1 MTRLKQNYDNY
12 SAEDF
17 LVWKTLF
24 ERQQKNLQDK
34 AHPEYLKCLDQLKDS
49 LNPNRIP
56 KFEELNEQLS
66 SFNGWTIEVVPGLI
80 PVDQFFQFLS
90 QKKFCS
96 STWLRKM
103 SQLDYL
109 EEPDMF
115 HDIFGHIPLLANEE
129 YANFVQNFGELRVSY
144 GHNKVVKKQLQRLYW
159 FTIEFGLMKQKDK
172 TGIYGAGII
181 SSSGETNQIFED
193 AIEVVNYDVEKI
205 LNNDFITSEIQTRY
219 YLIDSFEQLYNSV
232 GELDRNLREEVVA

>member
-1 MTRLKQNYDNY
+1 MTKLKQYYDNY
-12 SAEDF
+12 TDEDF

-24 ERQQKNLQDK
+24 NRQNKNLHGK
-34 AHPEYLKCLDQLKDS
+34 AHPEYLKCLDELKDS
-49 LNPNRIP
+49 LNPTKIP

-96 STWLRKM
+96 STWLRNM
-103 SQLDYL
+103 NQLDYL

-129 YANFVQNFGELRVSY
+129 YANFVQCFGELGVSY
-144 GHNKVVKKQLQRLYW
+144 GNNKVVEKQLQRLYW
-159 FTIEFGLMKQKDK
+159 FTIEFGLMKQQDK

-181 SSSGETNQIFED
+181 SSSGETNHIFED
-193 AIEVVNYDVEKI
+193 EIEIVPYNVEKI
-205 LNNDFITSEIQTRY
+205 LHNDFITSEIQTRY

-232 GELDRNLREEVVA
+232 EELEENLREEVLA